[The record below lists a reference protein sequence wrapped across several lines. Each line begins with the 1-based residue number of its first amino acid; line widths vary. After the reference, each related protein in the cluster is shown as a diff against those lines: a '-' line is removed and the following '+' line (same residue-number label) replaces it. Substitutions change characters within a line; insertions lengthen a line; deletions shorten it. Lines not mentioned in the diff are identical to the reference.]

1 MKPGFVRA
9 ALVAGGLF
17 YLITGLALLF
27 APQWFFD
34 NVGTYPPYNR
44 HYAGDVGSFLLPLG
58 VALLWASRNPAQ
70 HRSLIA
76 FAAAGS
82 AVHAANHLMDDV
94 VLQSPELDITTPL
107 ILIVFTLVLLAAYV
121 AARPAHP

>member
-9 ALVAGGLF
+9 ALVAGGLL

-34 NVGTYPPYNR
+34 NVGTYPPFNR

-58 VALLWASRNPAQ
+58 VALVWASRNPAQ

-82 AVHAANHLMDDV
+82 AVHAANHLVDDL
-94 VLQSPELDITTPL
+94 VLPAPELDITTPL
-107 ILIVFTLVLLAAYV
+107 ILIVFALMLVAAWF
-121 AARPAHP
+121 AARPARP